1 MNATRRKH
9 GTIRRRSELPRSA
22 ARDDDDALYEGSWH
36 IFEFQANAIIGSIDH
51 CLHAFFVMS
60 DDAADERVVLA
71 VVAVVLWLGFMS
83 CARDGVV
90 AVGVQIE
97 CKKCSTCALKH
108 QSHHDDPTENECLI
122 R

>member
-22 ARDDDDALYEGSWH
+22 ARDDDDALDEGSWH
-36 IFEFQANAIIGSIDH
+36 IFEFQADAIIGSIDH

-60 DDAADERVVLA
+60 DDAAERVVLA
-71 VVAVVLWLGFMS
+71 VVAVVAGLFLCDVRATEWWQS
-83 CARDGVV
+83 
-90 AVGVQIE
+90 E
-97 CKKCSTCALKH
+97 C
-108 QSHHDDPTENECLI
+108 